1 MLKRNGEDCE
11 HPVPN
16 FPGLLTATE
25 LKVYTAAMALVDDNV
40 CAFIER
46 NDALATLEQQIP
58 QVAEQVTTQVTR
70 QMQSITVK
78 ETSEVSWRVHNVLL
92 KSPRNE
98 SVLCSRDTGTGR
110 EFGVIEKFDPNSAYA
125 KIHGHAEL
133 QLTGRNAFVLLQ
145 NYVAIERS
153 VLQSFRQDI
162 EAIAE
167 ENIAEM
173 FPGQNHSRVIRAIS
187 ARCGTPAAVEIK
199 AQPPAQTVK
208 IRM

>member
-16 FPGLLTATE
+16 FPGLLTTTE
-25 LKVYTAAMALVDDNV
+25 LQVYNAALTLVDNHI
-40 CAFIER
+40 CQFNER
-46 NDALATLEQQIP
+46 NDALISLEQQIP

-70 QMQSITVK
+70 QMQSISVK
-78 ETSEVSWRVHNVLL
+78 ETSEVNWRVHQVLL

-98 SVLCSRDTGTGR
+98 SVLGSCEMATGR
-110 EFGVIEKFDPNSAYA
+110 EFGVIEKFAPHSAYA

-133 QLTGRNAFVLLQ
+133 QLTGRNAFVLLE
-145 NYVAIERS
+145 NYVASERS

-173 FPGQNHSRVIRAIS
+173 FPGQDHSRVVRAIS
-187 ARCGTPAAVEIK
+187 ARCGTPATMEIK
-199 AQPPAQTVK
+199 AQKSPQTIK

>member
-16 FPGLLTATE
+16 FPGLLTASE
-25 LKVYTAAMALVDDNV
+25 LKAYTAAIALVDDNV
-40 CAFIER
+40 CQFNER
-46 NDALATLEQQIP
+46 NDALTALEQEIP
-58 QVAEQVTTQVTR
+58 QVAEQATTQATR

-78 ETSEVSWRVHNVLL
+78 GTPEESWRVHHVLL
-92 KSPRNE
+92 KSSRNE
-98 SVLCSRDTGTGR
+98 SLLCSRDTDAGK

-125 KIHGHAEL
+125 RNHGSAEL
-133 QLTGRNAFVLLQ
+133 QLTGNNAFVLLQ
-145 NYVAIERS
+145 NYVAGERS
-153 VLQSFRQDI
+153 VLQLFRQDI

-173 FPGQNHSRVIRAIS
+173 FPGQNHSRVVKAIS
-187 ARCGTPAAVEIK
+187 ARCGNPAAAEVETQ
-199 AQPPAQTVK
+199 QPARTVK